1 MNMVPLTCGVH
12 KEWKSRI
19 IEPEEYT
26 SKIPDMEEGRLAQI
40 ILLRCLIGFID
51 ILLEGSYVWKKLRQA
66 K

>member
-1 MNMVPLTCGVH
+1 MNMVPLTSGVH

-19 IEPEEYT
+19 IELEEYI
-26 SKIPDMEEGRLAQI
+26 SKIPDMEEERLAQI